1 MVSKGILIDFDL
13 WSLCA
18 VTSFEALMANA
29 VACWS
34 QKQPATLYSV
44 QWDQP
49 MATFS
54 DKIHNPDKRQ
64 KPHLKNNPEITAVPD
79 SSLIKD
85 ITNIIRRDGGIII
98 KNFITPEEAGPYY
111 QKVGKYEETLF
122 PLLIYHRGKPVI
134 WEHWESHSWTHLNS
148 GFAGKSP
155 TFAQKGINYLA
166 YHEAAKLLLK
176 EES

>member
-1 MVSKGILIDFDL
+1 
-13 WSLCA
+13 
-18 VTSFEALMANA
+18 
-29 VACWS
+29 
-34 QKQPATLYSV
+34 
-44 QWDQP
+44 

-85 ITNIIRRDGGIII
+85 ITNIIRRDG
-98 KNFITPEEAGPYY
+98 EA
-111 QKVGKYEETLF
+111 LSSRISSR
-122 PLLIYHRGKPVI
+122 LRKPAL
-134 WEHWESHSWTHLNS
+134 TTRS

-176 EES
+176 EESWLQLPLDDAAISRVCSWH